1 MRASAPGKAFL
12 FGEHAV
18 VYGRHALVT
27 AINLRCYVDV
37 SKGSSIRITSPLGT
51 TSLDFEVHPYVSF
64 AIKRFSEIE
73 KINGVNVKIESEIP
87 VASGLGSS
95 AAVTV
100 ATLAALDAE
109 FEAGLDKEDVFE
121 LARKVELDVQ
131 GVGSGTDPFVSTFGG
146 AWQIPER
153 KPISLDMEFLVVDTG
168 EKSITSEM
176 VGGVAERR
184 KVMPEVYEK
193 IFDAIDVVSIEA
205 IKNVSNQENYPELF
219 RINQALLKAIGVSSR
234 KIEELIEK
242 LDEFG
247 IAAKLTG
254 AGGGGCVI
262 GIGQEDKLM
271 NAAQKFGGMIVR
283 AEKEGVRVEQ

>member
-1 MRASAPGKAFL
+1 MRASAPGKAIL

-27 AINLRCYVDV
+27 AVNLRCHVEA
-37 SKGSSIRITSPLGT
+37 SRSSSIRITSPLGA
-51 TSLDFEVHPYVSF
+51 TSLDFKVHPYVSF
-64 AIKRFSEIE
+64 AIKRFSEVK
-73 KINGVNVKIESEIP
+73 KINGVKINIESEIP

-100 ATLAALDAE
+100 ATLAALNAE
-109 FEAGLDKEDVFE
+109 FEGGLDNQDIFE

-153 KPISLDMEFLVVDTG
+153 KPVHLDMSFLVVDTG
-168 EKSITSEM
+168 EKSVTSEM

-184 KVMPEVYEK
+184 RALPEVYER
-193 IFDAIDVVSIEA
+193 IFDAIDAVALEA
-205 IKNVSNQENYPELF
+205 IKNVSDLKGYPELF
-219 RINQALLKAIGVSSR
+219 RINQALLKAIGVYSR
-234 KIEELIEK
+234 KIEELVERLGK
-242 LDEFG
+242 SG

-262 GIGQEDKLM
+262 GIGEEDKLM
-271 NAAQKFGGMIVR
+271 NAARELGGMIVR
-283 AEKEGVRVEQ
+283 TEKEGVRIEQ

>member
-27 AINLRCYVDV
+27 AINLRCYVDA
-37 SKGSSIRITSPLGT
+37 SKGSGIRITSPLGT
-51 TSLDFEVHPYVSF
+51 TSLDYEVHPYVSF
-64 AIKRFSEIE
+64 AIKRFSEIK
-73 KINGVNVKIESEIP
+73 KIDGVKITIESEIP

-100 ATLAALDAE
+100 ATLAALNAE
-109 FEAGLDKEDVFE
+109 FEAGLDREGIFE

-153 KPISLDMEFLVVDTG
+153 KPVDLDMAFLVVDTG

-184 KVMPEVYEK
+184 KNLPQVYEK
-193 IFDAIDVVSIEA
+193 IFDAIDAVAFVA
-205 IKNVSNQENYPELF
+205 IRNVSDQRRYPELF
-219 RINQALLKAIGVSSR
+219 RINQALLRAIGVSSR
-234 KIEELIEK
+234 KIEELVEK
-242 LDEFG
+242 LEGFG
-247 IAAKLTG
+247 VAAKLTG

-262 GIGQEDKLM
+262 GIGEEDKLM
-271 NAAQKFGGMIVR
+271 NAARELGGMIVR
-283 AEKEGVRVEQ
+283 TEKEGVRIEQ

>member
-27 AINLRCYVDV
+27 AINLRCYVEA
-37 SKGSSIRITSPLGT
+37 SRSSDIRITSPLGT
-51 TSLDFEVHPYVSF
+51 TSLDFEVHPYVSY
-64 AIKRFSEIE
+64 AVKRFSEIE
-73 KINGVNVKIESEIP
+73 KINGVSIKIESEIP

-100 ATLAALDAE
+100 ATLAALNAE
-109 FEAGLDKEDVFE
+109 FEAGLEKEDIFE

-153 KPISLDMEFLVVDTG
+153 KPVSLEMEFLVVDTG
-168 EKSITSEM
+168 EKSITSEI

-184 KVMPEVYEK
+184 KALPEVYEK
-193 IFDAIDVVSIEA
+193 IFDAIDAVAFEA
-205 IKNVSNQENYPELF
+205 IRNVSKRENYPELF
-219 RINQALLKAIGVSSR
+219 RINQALLRAIGVSTR
-234 KIEELIEK
+234 KIEEVVERLE
-242 LDEFG
+242 G
-247 IAAKLTG
+247 IGITAKLTG

-262 GIGQEDKLM
+262 GIGEGDKLM
-271 NAAQKFGGMIVR
+271 KAARELGGMIVR
-283 AEKEGVRVEQ
+283 TEKEGVRIEQ

>member
-27 AINLRCYVDV
+27 AINLRCYVDA
-37 SKGSSIRITSPLGT
+37 SKGSGIRITSPLGT
-51 TSLDFEVHPYVSF
+51 TSLDYEVHPYVSF
-64 AIKRFSEIE
+64 AIKRFSEIK
-73 KINGVNVKIESEIP
+73 KIDGVKITIESEIP

-100 ATLAALDAE
+100 ATLAALNAE
-109 FEAGLDKEDVFE
+109 FEAGLDREGIFE

-153 KPISLDMEFLVVDTG
+153 KPVDLDMAFLVVDTG

-184 KVMPEVYEK
+184 KNLPQVYEK
-193 IFDAIDVVSIEA
+193 IFDAIDAVAFEA
-205 IKNVSNQENYPELF
+205 IRNVSDQRRYPELF
-219 RINQALLKAIGVSSR
+219 RINQALLRAIGVSSR
-234 KIEELIEK
+234 KIEELVEK
-242 LDEFG
+242 LEGFG
-247 IAAKLTG
+247 VAAKLTG

-262 GIGQEDKLM
+262 GIGEEDKLM
-271 NAAQKFGGMIVR
+271 NAARELGGMIVR
-283 AEKEGVRVEQ
+283 TEKEGVRIEQ

>member
-27 AINLRCYVDV
+27 AINLRCYVDAL
-37 SKGSSIRITSPLGT
+37 KDSSIRITSPLGT

-64 AIKRFSEIE
+64 AVKRFSEVK
-73 KINGVNVKIESEIP
+73 KIDGVKITIESEIP

-100 ATLAALDAE
+100 ATLAALNAE
-109 FEAGLDKEDVFE
+109 FEAGLDKQDIFE

-153 KPISLDMEFLVVDTG
+153 KPVDLDMAFLVVDTG

-184 KVMPEVYEK
+184 EVMPDVYEK
-193 IFDAIDVVSIEA
+193 IFDAIDAVALEA
-205 IKNVSNQENYPELF
+205 IRNISNHKSYPELF
-219 RINQALLKAIGVSSR
+219 RINQALLRAIGVSSR
-234 KIEELIEK
+234 KIEELVEK
-242 LDEFG
+242 LDNSG

-262 GIGQEDKLM
+262 GIGEEDKLM
-271 NAAQKFGGMIVR
+271 KAARELGGMIVR
-283 AEKEGVRVEQ
+283 TEKEGVRIE

>member
-1 MRASAPGKAFL
+1 MKASAPGKAFL

-37 SKGSSIRITSPLGT
+37 SRGSDIRITSPLGT
-51 TSLDFEVHPYVSF
+51 TSLDFEVHPWVSF
-64 AIKRFSEIE
+64 AIKRFSEVE
-73 KINGVNVKIESEIP
+73 KIDGVEIKIESQIP

-100 ATLAALDAE
+100 ATLAALNAE
-109 FEAGLDKEDVFE
+109 FEAGLDNQDIFE

-153 KPISLDMEFLVVDTG
+153 KPIDLDMAFLVVDTG

-184 KVMPEVYEK
+184 KTMPEVYEK
-193 IFDAIDVVSIEA
+193 IFDAIDAVSIEA
-205 IKNVSNQENYPELF
+205 IKNVSNQKNYPELF

-234 KIEELIEK
+234 KIEDLVER
-242 LDEFG
+242 LDSLG

-262 GIGQEDKLM
+262 GIGEEDKLM
-271 NAAQKFGGMIVR
+271 NAARELGGMIVR
-283 AEKEGVRVEQ
+283 TEKDGVRVEQ